1 MQDVQPVIK
10 QSSIMTP
17 SNNLKGRNQDF
28 RNQMELE
35 RASMQGQ
42 SPYTSELFG
51 SYLRNDTSND
61 DIWSI
66 KILLVWLFFA
76 FISFFVLSLNMLF
89 LIVNFINNF
98 LNFF

>member
-28 RNQMELE
+28 RNQMEIE

-61 DIWSI
+61 DI
-66 KILLVWLFFA
+66 
-76 FISFFVLSLNMLF
+76 
-89 LIVNFINNF
+89 
-98 LNFF
+98 